1 MHQPTGLRPVHWLLL
16 LVSIVAYAALAYTVP
31 RQDFWV
37 LLGWMSVA
45 FGAYAALWYTRL
57 PLKVGLAA
65 ALLLRLL
72 WLPALPPFS
81 DDYHRFRWDGLL
93 VAAGINPYQFRPDEF
108 TLPGNPAQT
117 QAKTGLADTFSPR
130 QHPPL
135 HLLSAAAQHQL
146 AAEYP
151 LLNSPHYYSVYPPVC
166 QAVFAGAAKLF
177 PTSATGFAFLLRLV
191 LLAAE
196 LTKAWLLLRLLAAF
210 GQDARRALLYLLNP
224 LVLVELTGN
233 LHFEALVICLLLL
246 MVWLLWRGRVML
258 AAVALGLAVA
268 TKFLPLLVLPLLVRR
283 LGWRQWLLFS
293 VGTGATLLVVFVP
306 FLSWELFSNI
316 GKSLNLYFRSFE
328 FNASFYYLLR
338 PLGQWLTGYNE
349 IARIGPALALTTAA
363 GGLLLAARE
372 PHRTWPTL
380 LRTLLL
386 LLTLY
391 YLLATT
397 VHPWYVTPLVAL
409 SVFSHY
415 RYALVWSGMAVLSY
429 AAYQTLAYTENLWLV
444 GLEYGVVVGFLLW
457 ELGRPAP
464 RSMADQRQQ

>member
-1 MHQPTGLRPVHWLLL
+1 MPQSTGLRPVHWLLL
-16 LVSIVAYAALAYTVP
+16 LISAVAYVALAYTVP
-31 RQDFWV
+31 RQSFW
-37 LLGWMSVA
+37 LLLTWMAVA

-57 PLKVGLAA
+57 PLKAGLAA

-108 TLPGNPAQT
+108 TLPGHPAQT
-117 QAKTGLADTFSPR
+117 QAKTGLADTLSPV
-130 QHPPL
+130 QHPPQ

-146 AAEYP
+146 AVEYP

-166 QAVFAGAAKLF
+166 QAVFVAAVKMF

-196 LTKAWLLLRLLAAF
+196 LVTAWLLGRLLLAF

-246 MVWLLWRGRVML
+246 LLGLLWRGRVVL
-258 AAVALGLAVA
+258 AGVALGLAVA

-283 LGWRQWLLFS
+283 LGWWRWLLFS
-293 VGTGATLLVVFVP
+293 VVTGATLLVVFVP

-338 PLGQWLTGYNE
+338 PVGQWLTGYNE
-349 IARIGPALALTTAA
+349 IARIGPALALTTAV

-372 PHRTWPTL
+372 PHPNWPML
-380 LRTLLL
+380 PRALLL

-397 VHPWYVTPLVAL
+397 VHPWYITPLVAL

-415 RYALVWSGMAVLSY
+415 RFALVWSGMAVLSY

-444 GLEYGVVVGFLLW
+444 GLEYAVVIGLFLW
-457 ELGRPAP
+457 EMRRPRP
-464 RSMADQRQQ
+464 RPVADLRQR